1 MNASIPKKPV
11 AAEVILAPVVV
22 EASMLIAKYIRAS
35 AQLLVAILIC
45 IGLLPVIVSA
55 QQAPPVDVA
64 RPLARPVVEYDVYTG
79 RFAAV
84 DRIELRSRVS
94 GYLEKVA
101 FDDGAI
107 VSQGD
112 LLFVIDQRSFRAEIA
127 RVEGTVAAAEAQRRL
142 AQIELARA
150 TKLAERN
157 FGSIQDVDRAEAA
170 LAGAL
175 ALIAIA
181 KAELR
186 QAQLNLDFTE
196 IRAPISGR
204 MSDHK
209 IDQGNLV
216 VGGANNATL
225 LSTIVSINPIH
236 FVFTASEADFLRYSR
251 LTGRTGRASVLKTP
265 FHVDLKLMDE
275 EGFDHTGTLD
285 FIDNQIDP
293 NSGTIVARAILPNK
307 SGFLVPGVFGRIR
320 LPRSAEFKALLIPDE
335 AVIAD
340 QARKIVM
347 VVDAEGNV
355 SPRPV
360 KLGALYKGF
369 RVVKDGLSPDDRV
382 IVAGIQRARPGA
394 KVTPQEITLTIE
406 GE

>member
-1 MNASIPKKPV
+1 MNTSVLNKLA
-11 AAEVILAPVVV
+11 AAEAIPVPVLAEVLM
-22 EASMLIAKYIRAS
+22 SIAKYIRTAV
-35 AQLLVAILIC
+35 LFLVAILIC
-45 IGLLPVIVSA
+45 ISLSSSISSA

-64 RPLARPVVEYDVYTG
+64 RPLVRPVVEYDVFTG
-79 RFAAV
+79 RFEAV
-84 DRIELRSRVS
+84 DRVKLRSRVS
-94 GYLEKVA
+94 GYLEKIA
-101 FDDGAI
+101 FADGEI
-107 VSQGD
+107 VSQGT
-112 LLFVIDQRSFRAEIA
+112 LLFVIDQRTFRAEIA
-127 RVEGTVAAAEAQRRL
+127 RVEGTVAAAEAQRTL
-142 AQIELARA
+142 AQLELIRA

-157 FGSIQDVDRAEAA
+157 FGSVQDVDRATAT
-170 LAGAL
+170 LSGAK
-175 ALIAIA
+175 AQIDIA

-186 QAQLNLDFTE
+186 KARLNLDFTE

-204 MSDHK
+204 MSNRKVDR
-209 IDQGNLV
+209 GNLV
-216 VGGANNATL
+216 VGGANSATL
-225 LSTIVSINPIH
+225 LSTIVSIDPIH
-236 FVFTASEADFLRYSR
+236 FAFTASEADFLRYSR
-251 LTGRTGRASVLKTP
+251 LTGKAGRASGLKTP
-265 FHVDLKLMDE
+265 IHVDLKLMDE

-307 SGFLVPGVFGRIR
+307 DGFLVPGVFGRIR

-360 KLGALYKGF
+360 KLGVLFKGL

-394 KVTPQEITLTIE
+394 KVSAQEITLTIE

>member
-1 MNASIPKKPV
+1 M
-11 AAEVILAPVVV
+11 
-22 EASMLIAKYIRAS
+22 
-35 AQLLVAILIC
+35 
-45 IGLLPVIVSA
+45 
-55 QQAPPVDVA
+55 
-64 RPLARPVVEYDVYTG
+64 
-79 RFAAV
+79 
-84 DRIELRSRVS
+84 
-94 GYLEKVA
+94 
-101 FDDGAI
+101 
-107 VSQGD
+107 
-112 LLFVIDQRSFRAEIA
+112 IDQRTFRAEIA

-196 IRAPISGR
+196 IRAPITGQ
-204 MSDHK
+204 MSNSKTDL
-209 IDQGNLV
+209 GNLV

-225 LSTIVSINPIH
+225 LSTIVSIDPIH

-251 LTGRTGRASVLKTP
+251 LSGRAGRLPGRTSSDPVNVR
-265 FHVDLKLMDE
+265 LMDGK
-275 EGFDHTGTLD
+275 GFDHAGTLD
-285 FIDNQIDP
+285 FIDNKIDP

-307 SGFLVPGVFGRIR
+307 DGFLVPGVFGRIR
-320 LPRSAEFKALLIPDE
+320 LPHSAEFEALLIPDE

-360 KLGALYKGF
+360 KLGSLYKGL